1 MDTSRAFMRSFE
13 PLEALLE
20 ALVPFSITMIKI
32 FDFPRRASIWIS
44 VKCQQKQKRGKIQ
57 KSYGAAVVDSQQSV
71 FRTVNS
77 LNFLELHC
85 FCDYQIS
92 KFQLKTRIP
101 SRFGTLGSLYK
112 FQRKAAFVFAPC
124 SNLKFHKELSKVSVF
139 LARLA
144 QKSKDCA
151 KGKA

>member
-13 PLEALLE
+13 PLEALLD
-20 ALVPFSITMIKI
+20 ALVPFSITMIKF

-71 FRTVNS
+71 FRTVN
-77 LNFLELHC
+77 FLELHC

-92 KFQLKTRIP
+92 KFRLKTRIP

>member
-20 ALVPFSITMIKI
+20 ALVPFSITMIKF

-44 VKCQQKQKRGKIQ
+44 VQCQQKQKRGKIQ

-139 LARLA
+139 LA